1 MSLKDSLDGLFS
13 RVKDVFS
20 RGNDGPQDGDTPIAT
35 LENGG
40 FSGYRPSRQ
49 KSGDL
54 FSTQSMRPQKEQ
66 TARQG
71 ATGTYGSPAVNE
83 TARQPMQGGDPLQQY
98 TGAFGGFQTQW
109 QQPMQPQPTQPPVM
123 DQPAAQPGWGAQQPV
138 MNQPQQPAMN
148 PPADNIVPFP
158 SLFVGDD
165 GRTYAHVE
173 RVAQVLSPSAC
184 FRVMEF
190 MRNGESVII
199 NSESIGNEAEV
210 QRCLDMISG
219 AAFTLGC
226 SMTRLTQGNRAWLV
240 APGSVLVMQDAAV
253 SHWGDRGGA
262 RPEQMEQSRASYGS
276 TYQPQQPEY
285 QQTAYQQPEYQQTAY
300 RQPEYQQT
308 AYRQPEY
315 QQTAWQPA
323 AQQTV
328 WQQPAAGEAY
338 ESDTRKGVYA
348 MPGGSMNAY

>member
-1 MSLKDSLDGLFS
+1 MSLKDSFEGLFS
-13 RVKDVFS
+13 RVKGVFG
-20 RGNDGPQDGDTPIAT
+20 RGGDRQAEEDAPIAT

-40 FSGYRPSRQ
+40 FSGYRPNRQ

-66 TARQG
+66 TARQ
-71 ATGTYGSPAVNE
+71 APAGSYPPVNE
-83 TARQPMQGGDPLQQY
+83 TAQQPMQQSADPLQQY
-98 TGAFGGFQTQW
+98 TGSFGGFQTQW
-109 QQPMQPQPTQPPVM
+109 QQPAQQPAQEQQPMTGWAQPQQS
-123 DQPAAQPGWGAQQPV
+123 WGAQQSWEA
-138 MNQPQQPAMN
+138 PQQSA
-148 PPADNIVPFP
+148 PADNIVPFP
-158 SLFVGDD
+158 NLFVGDD

-173 RVAQVLSPSAC
+173 RVAQVLSPAAC

-262 RPEQMEQSRASYGS
+262 RPEQMNQAAFGG
-276 TYQPQQPEY
+276 TYQPQQTAWQQPDDGYQQTAYQSAY
-285 QQTAYQQPEYQQTAY
+285 QQTAYQQPAYQQTAYQQTAY
-300 RQPEYQQT
+300 RQPAPQET
-308 AYRQPEY
+308 M
-315 QQTAWQPA
+315 
-323 AQQTV
+323 

-348 MPGGSMNAY
+348 APGGISAY